1 MKDKSYRILNAIWFM
16 IGIRGLI
23 KEYKRENKGFNPETD
38 VRITDKLDGK
48 ERVIELRMR
57 TEVEE

>member
-1 MKDKSYRILNAIWFM
+1 M
-16 IGIRGLI
+16 IGIRSLI
-23 KEYKRENKGFNPETD
+23 KDYKRENKGFNPATD

-48 ERVIELRMR
+48 DRVIELRMR